1 MQRSAVNVRAEVPTP
16 VKPAQA
22 LTLVNAADRQ
32 APPGHAGYLFHPV
45 TDFLLAGGGSVL
57 VAAPLFWLLRDKA
70 SAHPFALSL
79 SITLAVF
86 LNYPH
91 FAHSYQLLYAGIGRR
106 IFGPDTTSKVRLKYI
121 WAGFIAP
128 ALIGAFLIGTYLSGS
143 ARTLGYAA
151 NAFWFFTGW
160 HYVKQGYGVI
170 TVLSAI
176 RRIYYS
182 SVEKKLLLLN
192 GYV

>member
-1 MQRSAVNVRAEVPTP
+1 MRRSAVNVRAEVSTP

-22 LTLVNAADRQ
+22 LSLANPPTRQ
-32 APPGHAGYLFHPV
+32 ALPGQGYLFHPV

-57 VAAPLFWLLRDKA
+57 VAAPVFWLLRDKA

-106 IFGPDTTSKVRLKYI
+106 IFGPDSTSKVRLKYI

-128 ALIGAFLIGTYLSGS
+128 ALIGAF
-143 ARTLGYAA
+143 
-151 NAFWFFTGW
+151 
-160 HYVKQGYGVI
+160 
-170 TVLSAI
+170 
-176 RRIYYS
+176 
-182 SVEKKLLLLN
+182 
-192 GYV
+192 